1 MRDIIQNHLL
11 QAFMLA
17 AMEPPEDMSAAAIGR
32 AKVELLQR
40 VRAPEAARG
49 EVFLGQFTAG
59 RGERGYLDDDTV
71 PAGSRCPTFAACVLS
86 VDNDRWRGVPFLLS
100 AGKGLDERLCE
111 LRVRLRLIHLLPAPH
126 PPPPAL
132 SRPLPPSPA
141 PCTQA
146 ATHALRL

>member
-11 QAFMLA
+11 QAFMFA

-111 LRVRLRLIHLLPAPH
+111 VRRMAPN
-126 PPPPAL
+126 
-132 SRPLPPSPA
+132 
-141 PCTQA
+141 
-146 ATHALRL
+146 